1 MHRARL
7 EPIGAQRHGGC
18 ALWCAKRT
26 RRACARGRRRAAVR
40 SWRWCS
46 GSRSQPVVR
55 TRLVA
60 PRCSTQNHLKERP
73 HFRDANCSVQ
83 ALLLRGGVRS
93 SAIAAVARRCT
104 ADPPIWLGPGALCA
118 AARGPRAWCVL
129 MVQSD
134 TGYATHV
141 RTKPFFIWSSSC
153 EPEGASASAGLQPA
167 ACAPPSAAHQEGL
180 VALVDLAALR
190 SGRAPLLSRCAGL
203 RGAAIRRSLGAHTST
218 LPAHDEQAPAR
229 HEYGRS
235 MPASCAVRRARV
247 SARAQQ
253 VARVRAEAG

>member
-1 MHRARL
+1 V
-7 EPIGAQRHGGC
+7 
-18 ALWCAKRT
+18 T
-26 RRACARGRRRAAVR
+26 
-40 SWRWCS
+40 
-46 GSRSQPVVR
+46 
-55 TRLVA
+55 

-73 HFRDANCSVQ
+73 HLRDANCSVQ

-93 SAIAAVARRCT
+93 SAFAPVARRCT
-104 ADPPIWLGPGALCA
+104 ADPPIWLGSGALSA

-153 EPEGASASAGLQPA
+153 EPEGAPASARLQQA
-167 ACAPPSAAHQEGL
+167 ARRAPCAAHQERL

-190 SGRAPLLSRCAGL
+190 SGRAPLLSRCGGL
-203 RGAAIRRSLGAHTST
+203 RAGAIRRSLGAHTST

-247 SARAQQ
+247 SAAGARSRRRVAQAEAAR
-253 VARVRAEAG
+253 ARVEHEARGVPQRRPGCTCRRRTRWSCSPPASPR